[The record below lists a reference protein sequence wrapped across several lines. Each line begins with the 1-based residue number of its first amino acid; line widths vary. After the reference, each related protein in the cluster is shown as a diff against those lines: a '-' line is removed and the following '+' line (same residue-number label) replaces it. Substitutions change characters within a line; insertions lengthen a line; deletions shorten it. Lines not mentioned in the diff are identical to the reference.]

1 MTDKLRKLELLASA
15 VHVDPTR
22 PIREY
27 LRMFHRL
34 VFEADA
40 YTRDK
45 NIAKAY
51 SVYFAGQSGACYVHT
66 IIHTLAQL

>member
-1 MTDKLRKLELLASA
+1 MSDKLKRLELLASA

-40 YTRDK
+40 YTRDS
-45 NIAKAY
+45 NIPKAY
-51 SVYFAGQSGACYVHT
+51 SVYFAGRCATCYGCR
-66 IIHTLAQL
+66 Q